1 MKDMNI
7 KYISL
12 AVFMALIS
20 QLFMACEK
28 DYLEINTD
36 PNFPTEVPGYVI
48 FPAAVMSTTGTLS
61 TQIGITTG
69 MWAQHYTQS
78 NVANQFK
85 EIDQFNLT
93 FSDYDRPWREF
104 YSGALNDYLSIKKFA
119 EADEDWSMYLMA
131 TVMEAYTYQ
140 YMVDL
145 WDNVPYTEA
154 GAEFHPVF
162 DKGQDVYNG
171 LLASLDLALSKEVSD
186 FPGNLAKYD
195 MVFGGDISLWQQF
208 ANTLKLKLYMRM
220 YGVNESVSKPA
231 IEALLLA
238 DNLLTAD
245 AGVVSFEDADNQRNP
260 LMEYNFHGL
269 NTSNNLVASKTLL
282 RYLQVNGDPRFE
294 EFYDVNDAGLYAGLA
309 QGDYTNT
316 VILNGEL
323 SLIKEVPT
331 KPVFFISEAEC
342 YFLQAEA
349 ILRTGGNPKVMYDLG
364 VTTALMQYNESS
376 ESFLESGGAYE
387 FPSGGSFDEQLEAI
401 IQQKWVALFQGTNST
416 EAYIE
421 HVRTGYPTESIL
433 PFGDENGYI
442 YGQFTYPVNG
452 VSSGVYPKRLPS
464 VKDENQNNQNADDL
478 VDAFQPV
485 WWNK

>member
-1 MKDMNI
+1 MKDMKI

-104 YSGALNDYLSIKKFA
+104 YSGALNDYLAIKNFA
-119 EADEDWSMYLMA
+119 EADEDWTMYLMA

-154 GAEFHPVF
+154 GVEFHPVF

-195 MVFGGDISLWQQF
+195 MVFGGDISLWKQF

-238 DNLLTAD
+238 DNLLTTD
-245 AGVVSFEDADNQRNP
+245 AGIVSFEDADNQRNP

-269 NTSNNLVASKTLL
+269 NTGNNLVASKTLL
-282 RYLQVNGDPRFE
+282 RYLQINGDPRVE
-294 EFYDVNDAGLYAGLA
+294 EFYDVNNAGLYAGLA

-316 VILNGEL
+316 EILNGEL
-323 SLIKEVPT
+323 SLIREVAT

-349 ILRTGGNPKVMYDLG
+349 ILRTGGNPKVMYDLA
-364 VTTALMQYNESS
+364 VTTALMQYNESA

-421 HVRTGYPTESIL
+421 HVRTGYPTESDL
-433 PFGDENGYI
+433 PYGDENGYI

-452 VSSGVYPKRLPS
+452 VSSGVFPKRLPS

>member
-1 MKDMNI
+1 MKDMKI

-104 YSGALNDYLSIKKFA
+104 YSGALNDYLAIKNFA
-119 EADEDWSMYLMA
+119 EADEDWTMYLMA

-154 GAEFHPVF
+154 GVEFHPVF

-195 MVFGGDISLWQQF
+195 MVFGGDISLWKQF

-238 DNLLTAD
+238 DNLLTTD
-245 AGVVSFEDADNQRNP
+245 AGIVSFEDADNQRNP

-269 NTSNNLVASKTLL
+269 NTGNNLVASKTLL
-282 RYLQVNGDPRFE
+282 RYLQINGDPRVE
-294 EFYDVNDAGLYAGLA
+294 EFYDVNNAGLYAGLA

-316 VILNGEL
+316 EILNGEL
-323 SLIKEVPT
+323 SLIREVAT

-349 ILRTGGNPKVMYDLG
+349 ILRTGGNPKVMYDLA
-364 VTTALMQYNESS
+364 VTTALMQYNESA

-387 FPSGGSFDEQLEAI
+387 FPSGGSFEEQLEAI

-421 HVRTGYPTESIL
+421 HVRTGYPTESDL
-433 PFGDENGYI
+433 PYGDENGYI

>member
-1 MKDMNI
+1 MKDMKI

-104 YSGALNDYLSIKKFA
+104 YSGALNDYLAIKNFA
-119 EADEDWSMYLMA
+119 EADEDWTMYLMA

-154 GAEFHPVF
+154 GVEFHPVF

-195 MVFGGDISLWQQF
+195 MVFGGDISLWKQF

-238 DNLLTAD
+238 DNLLTTD
-245 AGVVSFEDADNQRNP
+245 AGIVSFEDADNQRNP

-269 NTSNNLVASKTLL
+269 NTGNNLVASKTLL
-282 RYLQVNGDPRFE
+282 RYLQINGDPRVE
-294 EFYDVNDAGLYAGLA
+294 EFYDVNNAGLYAGLA

-316 VILNGEL
+316 EILNGEL
-323 SLIKEVPT
+323 SLIREVAT

-349 ILRTGGNPKVMYDLG
+349 ILRTGGNPKVMYDLA
-364 VTTALMQYNESS
+364 VTTALMQYNESA

-387 FPSGGSFDEQLEAI
+387 FPSGGTFEEQLEAI

-421 HVRTGYPTESIL
+421 HVRTGYPTESDL
-433 PFGDENGYI
+433 PYGDENGYI

-452 VSSGVYPKRLPS
+452 VSSGVFPKRLPS

>member
-1 MKDMNI
+1 MKI

-104 YSGALNDYLSIKKFA
+104 YSGALNDYLAIKNFA
-119 EADEDWSMYLMA
+119 EADEDWTMYLMA

-154 GAEFHPVF
+154 GVEFHPVF

-195 MVFGGDISLWQQF
+195 MVFGGDISLWKQF

-238 DNLLTAD
+238 DNLLTTD
-245 AGVVSFEDADNQRNP
+245 AGIVSFEDADNQRNP

-269 NTSNNLVASKTLL
+269 NTGNNLVASKTLL
-282 RYLQVNGDPRFE
+282 RYLQINGDPRVE
-294 EFYDVNDAGLYAGLA
+294 EFYDVNNAGLYAGLA

-316 VILNGEL
+316 EILNGEL
-323 SLIKEVPT
+323 SLIREVAT

-349 ILRTGGNPKVMYDLG
+349 ILRTGGNPKVMYDLA
-364 VTTALMQYNESS
+364 VTTALMQYNESA

-421 HVRTGYPTESIL
+421 HVRTGYPTESDL
-433 PFGDENGYI
+433 PYGDENGYI

>member
-1 MKDMNI
+1 MKDMKI

-104 YSGALNDYLSIKKFA
+104 YSGALNDYLAIKNFA
-119 EADEDWSMYLMA
+119 EADEDWTMYLMA

-154 GAEFHPVF
+154 GVEFHPVF

-195 MVFGGDISLWQQF
+195 MVFGGDISLWKQF

-238 DNLLTAD
+238 DNLLTTD
-245 AGVVSFEDADNQRNP
+245 AGIVSFEDADNQRNP

-269 NTSNNLVASKTLL
+269 NTGNNLVASKTLL
-282 RYLQVNGDPRFE
+282 RYLQINGDPRVE
-294 EFYDVNDAGLYAGLA
+294 EFYDVNNAGLYAGLA

-316 VILNGEL
+316 EILNGEL
-323 SLIKEVPT
+323 SLIREVAT

-349 ILRTGGNPKVMYDLG
+349 ILRTGGNPKVMYDLA
-364 VTTALMQYNESS
+364 VTTALMQYNESA

-421 HVRTGYPTESIL
+421 HVRTGYPTESDL
-433 PFGDENGYI
+433 PYGDENGYI

>member
-1 MKDMNI
+1 MKDMKI

-104 YSGALNDYLSIKKFA
+104 YSGALNDYLAIKNFA
-119 EADEDWSMYLMA
+119 EADEDWTMYLMA

-154 GAEFHPVF
+154 GVEFHPVF

-195 MVFGGDISLWQQF
+195 MVFGGDISLWKQF

-238 DNLLTAD
+238 DNLLTTD
-245 AGVVSFEDADNQRNP
+245 AGIVSFEDADNQRNP

-269 NTSNNLVASKTLL
+269 NTGNNLVASKTLL
-282 RYLQVNGDPRFE
+282 RYLQINGDPRVE
-294 EFYDVNDAGLYAGLA
+294 EFYDVNNAGLYAGLA

-316 VILNGEL
+316 EILNGEL
-323 SLIKEVPT
+323 SLIREVAT

-349 ILRTGGNPKVMYDLG
+349 ILRTGGNPKVMYDLA
-364 VTTALMQYNESS
+364 VTTALMQYNESA

-387 FPSGGSFDEQLEAI
+387 FPSGGSFEEQLEAI

-421 HVRTGYPTESIL
+421 HVRTGYPTESDL
-433 PFGDENGYI
+433 PYGDENGYI

-452 VSSGVYPKRLPS
+452 VSSGVFPKRLPS